1 MSRTQSEACQV
12 IDPDEVQ
19 AWPPEELEPVIAG
32 SGTDYP
38 GLLEQLAIRLLASE
52 PGFREARD
60 ACFASYLH
68 PHNFLTPLEPEVEER
83 LREMVEGNQ
92 AIDATWFERWVPLVV
107 RKANTLAVETWVH
120 GNVPQAVALM
130 AA

>member
-1 MSRTQSEACQV
+1 M

-19 AWPPEELEPVIAG
+19 AWPPEELEPVIAR

-38 GLLEQLAIRLLASE
+38 GLLERLATRLLESQ
-52 PGFREARD
+52 PDFRTARD

-68 PHNFLTPLEPEVEER
+68 PHNVLTPLEPEVEER
-83 LREMVEGNQ
+83 LREMVEGHQ
-92 AIDATWFERWVPLVV
+92 AIDAAWFERWVPLVV

-120 GNVPQAVALM
+120 GNVPAALALM